1 MTISAKIILDSAF
14 KYHNDDRLCRITTL
28 QLRYPRFIHSE
39 FMTHRAFSR
48 NAASSRAI
56 PVERIIK
63 DIQND
68 TAMPIHWGKNQS
80 GMQANEEHDGEIF
93 LEKYIPDMI
102 TGLYAKRIDGYFA
115 EEAWYEARDAAIEH
129 ALAFNKAGYHK
140 QIVNRILE
148 PYVHMN
154 TLVTSTEWENFF
166 ELRCHP
172 DAQPEFQALARAI
185 REAMQNSTPGL
196 IGPGQWHTPYVSYD
210 DFFRT
215 DHDRPSNTETA
226 IKISVAR
233 CARVSYLTQEGKQP
247 TIEED
252 LKLYDR
258 LVGSVPLHASPAE
271 HQATPDFFRA
281 PGSGFGDRGWKH
293 PELHGNFVGFKQYR
307 KYLEH
312 GGNPF
317 QSN

>member
-1 MTISAKIILDSAF
+1 MTISAKVILDSVF
-14 KYHNDDRLCRITTL
+14 RWGPSSKESRITTL

-39 FMTHRAFSR
+39 FMTHRVFSR

-56 PVERIIK
+56 PVKRIIQ
-63 DIQND
+63 DILDD
-68 TAMPIHWGKNQS
+68 TAMPIHWGKNIS
-80 GMQANEEHDGEIF
+80 GMQAKEEHYELVSGH
-93 LEKYIPDMI
+93 
-102 TGLYAKRIDGYFA
+102 IDYEVNIGDSDW
-115 EEAWYEARDAAIEH
+115 EMDRRNAWLLARDYAIMM
-129 ALAFNKAGYHK
+129 AMSFDKAEYHK

-166 ELRCHP
+166 DLRCHP
-172 DAQPEFQALARAI
+172 DAQPEFQELAKCI
-185 REAMQNSTPGL
+185 RSAMQSSTPGL

-215 DHDRPSNTETA
+215 EHDHPRNTSTA

-271 HQATPDFFRA
+271 HQATPDQWLGA
-281 PGSGFGDRGWKH
+281 GFGDRGWKH

-307 KYLEH
+307 KYLEY
-312 GGNPF
+312 GKDLY
-317 QSN
+317 